1 VTTTTHDAR
10 RTAGGKTAL
19 SWLSAVLFAV
29 VGCAGSDSIGGGKGG
44 STATAGTVGS
54 GGTTA
59 SGRGGT
65 TSTGGGGTT
74 STGGTGTATGGSN
87 ATGGSGGS
95 AGNAATGGAG
105 TGDSSGS
112 AGAAGT
118 GATAGGAAG
127 TNGTVGVD
135 GVSGTAG
142 STGTAGSAGSAK
154 GGGGGAAAGAA
165 GSARGGSTGTG
176 GGAGSDACPGAAY
189 DAASPPKALMLTGNL
204 GAHDPAAY
212 VVGKTVYLAAT
223 GLGAKTSTNLTS
235 WSAAA
240 NPLPSHNGA
249 WAPDISSFGG
259 MFHLYYAVSS
269 FGSNKSCI
277 GQATRAALDSGSWT
291 DKGNVLCS
299 NMGTN
304 DNWNAIDPNIV
315 VDDAGVPWMDFGSFW
330 SGIKMVKLNTDGTR
344 ADTMLY
350 DLASGP
356 GGGAVEGPFIF
367 KRCGYYYLFVSF
379 GSCCSSPY
387 NYTIRVGRSATVTG
401 PYIDKAGVP
410 LMKGGGTLLVQGN
423 SSWSA
428 PGHNAVIVYD
438 NRTYNVYHAL
448 AAPSGQNGTATL
460 RIAEIV
466 WDANG
471 WPVSGGP

>member
-1 VTTTTHDAR
+1 
-10 RTAGGKTAL
+10 
-19 SWLSAVLFAV
+19 
-29 VGCAGSDSIGGGKGG
+29 
-44 STATAGTVGS
+44 
-54 GGTTA
+54 
-59 SGRGGT
+59 
-65 TSTGGGGTT
+65 
-74 STGGTGTATGGSN
+74 
-87 ATGGSGGS
+87 
-95 AGNAATGGAG
+95 
-105 TGDSSGS
+105 
-112 AGAAGT
+112 
-118 GATAGGAAG
+118 
-127 TNGTVGVD
+127 
-135 GVSGTAG
+135 
-142 STGTAGSAGSAK
+142 
-154 GGGGGAAAGAA
+154 
-165 GSARGGSTGTG
+165 
-176 GGAGSDACPGAAY
+176 
-189 DAASPPKALMLTGNL
+189 MLTGNL

-212 VVGKTVYLAAT
+212 VVGNTVYLAAT
-223 GLGAKTSTNLTS
+223 GLSAKTSTNLTS
-235 WSAAA
+235 WTAAA

-401 PYIDKAGVP
+401 PYIDKEGMP
-410 LMKGGGTLLVQGN
+410 LMKGGGTLLVPGN
-423 SSWSA
+423 ASWSA

>member
-1 VTTTTHDAR
+1 MQPE
-10 RTAGGKTAL
+10 
-19 SWLSAVLFAV
+19 
-29 VGCAGSDSIGGGKGG
+29 
-44 STATAGTVGS
+44 
-54 GGTTA
+54 
-59 SGRGGT
+59 
-65 TSTGGGGTT
+65 
-74 STGGTGTATGGSN
+74 
-87 ATGGSGGS
+87 GS
-95 AGNAATGGAG
+95 AGSAATGGAG
-105 TGDSSGS
+105 TGDASGS

-118 GATAGGAAG
+118 GATAGGSAG
-127 TNGTVGVD
+127 TNGTVGVG

-142 STGTAGSAGSAK
+142 SAGTAGAAGSAK
-154 GGGGGAAAGAA
+154 GGGGGATAGAA
-165 GSARGGSTGTG
+165 GSARGGSTGTA

-212 VVGKTVYLAAT
+212 VVGNTVYLAAT

-401 PYIDKAGVP
+401 PYVDKDGYAADE
-410 LMKGGGTLLVQGN
+410 GGGTLLVQGN

-428 PGHNAVIVYD
+428 PATTRSSCTTTAPTTSITRSPPPPDRTEPPRCASPRSYGTRTAGRSPAGPRLFDRHRAV
-438 NRTYNVYHAL
+438 RRAPL
-448 AAPSGQNGTATL
+448 SASRAATRRRKI
-460 RIAEIV
+460 RIATSI
-466 WDANG
+466 A
-471 WPVSGGP
+471 

>member
-1 VTTTTHDAR
+1 
-10 RTAGGKTAL
+10 
-19 SWLSAVLFAV
+19 
-29 VGCAGSDSIGGGKGG
+29 
-44 STATAGTVGS
+44 
-54 GGTTA
+54 
-59 SGRGGT
+59 
-65 TSTGGGGTT
+65 
-74 STGGTGTATGGSN
+74 
-87 ATGGSGGS
+87 
-95 AGNAATGGAG
+95 
-105 TGDSSGS
+105 
-112 AGAAGT
+112 
-118 GATAGGAAG
+118 
-127 TNGTVGVD
+127 
-135 GVSGTAG
+135 
-142 STGTAGSAGSAK
+142 
-154 GGGGGAAAGAA
+154 
-165 GSARGGSTGTG
+165 
-176 GGAGSDACPGAAY
+176 
-189 DAASPPKALMLTGNL
+189 MLTGNL
-204 GAHDPAAY
+204 GAHDPDAY
-212 VVGKTVYLAAT
+212 VVGNTVYLAAT
-223 GLGAKTSTNLTS
+223 GLSAKTSTNLTS
-235 WSAAA
+235 WNAAA

-291 DKGNVLCS
+291 DKGDVLCS

-330 SGIKMVKLNTDGTR
+330 GGIKMVKLNTDGTR

-387 NYTIRVGRSATVTG
+387 NYTIRVGRSPAVTG
-401 PYIDKAGVP
+401 PYMDKDGVS

>member
-1 VTTTTHDAR
+1 MTTTTHDAR
-10 RTAGGKTAL
+10 RTAGGKRAL
-19 SWLSAVLFAV
+19 SWLSAVLFAA
-29 VGCAGSDSIGGGKGG
+29 VGCSGSDSIGGGKGG
-44 STATAGTVGS
+44 STATAGNVGS

-65 TSTGGGGTT
+65 TSTGGGGTI

-87 ATGGSGGS
+87 ATGGSGTTAGS
-95 AGNAATGGAG
+95 AATGGAG
-105 TGDSSGS
+105 PGDASGS

-118 GATAGGAAG
+118 GATAGGAGGSGTAG
-127 TNGTVGVD
+127 AG
-135 GVSGTAG
+135 GVSGT
-142 STGTAGSAGSAK
+142 SGSAGSAR
-154 GGGGGAAAGAA
+154 GGGGGAA
-165 GSARGGSTGTG
+165 GSARGGGPGTG

-235 WSAAA
+235 WAAA
-240 NPLPSHNGA
+240 SNPLPSHNGA

-269 FGSNKSCI
+269 FGSNKSCV
-277 GQATRAALDSGSWT
+277 GQATRAALDSGNWT

-344 ADTMLY
+344 ADTVLY

-401 PYIDKAGVP
+401 PYIDKDGMP

-428 PGHNAVIVYD
+428 PGHNAVIVYE